1 MCLKDFALYSE
12 LEKEKNILKYYS
24 LKSSKLGNK
33 EKYDEKKA
41 KWWEQFSTKHKVSS
55 IASFIS

>member
-24 LKSSKLGNK
+24 LKISKLGNK

-41 KWWEQFSTKHKVSS
+41 KWSE
-55 IASFIS
+55 